1 MHQLYIKSLEKCI
14 EVAEEQSLLQ
24 AIQAQRIDWLHTCG
38 GKGRCVS
45 CRVSVVEGKE
55 NLSPRSEVEDNFLQQ
70 KRLQP
75 DERLTCQTTV
85 IGNAAVV
92 VPKKVRLGH
101 VVYKD

>member
-14 EVAEEQSLLQ
+14 EVADEETLLQ
-24 AIQAQRIDWLHTCG
+24 AIQSQHIDWLHTCG

-45 CRVSVVEGKE
+45 CRVRVVEGKE
-55 NLSPRSEVEDNFLQQ
+55 NLSPRSEVENSFLQQ

-75 DERLTCQTTV
+75 DERLTCQTKAAGDV
-85 IGNAAVV
+85 AVV

-101 VVYKD
+101 VEYKY